1 MTGLSHVGVWVNPA
15 FKLYGF
21 ENGKDYLLPVSYGII
36 GQLQYGTSCQLQLQ
50 FFPLNRRNVRLCH
63 TAGKY
68 GFKIIFLGCIVIY
81 IIYFSVFSHHKC
93 QDCVKKSKYHNI
105 FDQIPRY

>member
-36 GQLQYGTSCQLQLQ
+36 GQLQYGTSCQ
-50 FFPLNRRNVRLCH
+50 
-63 TAGKY
+63 
-68 GFKIIFLGCIVIY
+68 
-81 IIYFSVFSHHKC
+81 
-93 QDCVKKSKYHNI
+93 
-105 FDQIPRY
+105 